1 VTLQSTQ
8 QDDPDPVTST
18 VRVVGGVLNPTT
30 GAADVRVSVPRAAP
44 FMLGEHVRAVIEV
57 RKKEAA
63 LVVPR
68 SAVLPDEDNK
78 QVLFTVKDGKAVRHE
93 VDVGITAGDL
103 VEVTASGLNA
113 GDAVVTLGNYEL
125 TDGMS
130 IQAAEK
136 DTQGQV
142 ANSKDD
148 ADEKSSDGANDDAG
162 GGGSKDHTAKG
173 AVKAAAK
180 DTSNEAARDPA
191 KNHAKDAS
199 KAPAVNSS
207 KGDNS

>member
-1 VTLQSTQ
+1 
-8 QDDPDPVTST
+8 
-18 VRVVGGVLNPTT
+18 
-30 GAADVRVSVPRAAP
+30 
-44 FMLGEHVRAVIEV
+44 MLGEHVRAVIEV
-57 RKKEAA
+57 RKKESA

-78 QVLFTVKDGKAVRHE
+78 QVLFTVKAGKAVRHE

-148 ADEKSSDGANDDAG
+148 ADEKSSDGAKDDTG
-162 GGGSKDHTAKG
+162 GGGSKDHTAKD
-173 AVKAAAK
+173 AAK
-180 DTSNEAARDPA
+180 HTSNEVAKDPA
-191 KNHAKDAS
+191 KNPAKDAS
-199 KAPAVNSS
+199 KAPAGNSS
-207 KGDNS
+207 KSDNP

>member
-1 VTLQSTQ
+1 
-8 QDDPDPVTST
+8 
-18 VRVVGGVLNPTT
+18 
-30 GAADVRVSVPRAAP
+30 
-44 FMLGEHVRAVIEV
+44 V
-57 RKKEAA
+57 RKNVSA

-148 ADEKSSDGANDDAG
+148 ADEKSSDGAKDDTG
-162 GGGSKDHTAKG
+162 GGGSKAHTAKG
-173 AVKAAAK
+173 AAKGAAKDAAK
-180 DTSNEAARDPA
+180 DTSNEAAEDPA
-191 KNHAKDAS
+191 KNPAKDAS
-199 KAPAVNSS
+199 KAPAGNSS
-207 KGDNS
+207 KSDNS